1 MIVKILKILSMLFV
15 TLIITACSC
24 KPDVKYVDRPYR
36 VNVPVKC
43 VVPDNNCSFN
53 RKTDTEV
60 ISSMLECI
68 IKMKH
73 NEEICK

>member
-1 MIVKILKILSMLFV
+1 M
-15 TLIITACSC
+15 TACSSQ
-24 KPDVKYVDRPYR
+24 PEVKYVDKPYE
-36 VNVPVKC
+36 VKVPVKC
-43 VVPDNNCSFN
+43 IVPDANCSFE

-60 ISSMLECI
+60 VSSMLECI